1 MGSMLKI
8 LGLIPSNTNTILENY
23 LAKELVLT
31 I

>member
-8 LGLIPSNTNTILENY
+8 LGPIPSNTNKILKNY
-23 LAKELVLT
+23 LGKELVLT